1 MELFTRKAWWL
12 LTATWVVMIF
22 GLSRA
27 PYSSASS
34 ARFLSMVLDWL
45 SISVL
50 SQNLVPMN
58 NLLRK
63 SAHLTEYAVLAVFL
77 YNSLKPAR
85 DPFWSGKAAFW
96 ALLAS
101 GSYSITDE
109 LHQRFVPGRHASLF
123 DCLLDITG
131 ACVGLFVLFDVIV
144 VLGRKQTG
152 WRHKSRS
159 PSLKQGGTF
168 GENEVR

>member
-63 SAHLTEYAVLAVFL
+63 SAHLMEYAVLAVFL
-77 YNSLKPAR
+77 YNSLKPVGN
-85 DPFWSGKAAFW
+85 PSWSRKAAFW
-96 ALLAS
+96 ALVAS

-109 LHQRFVPGRHASLF
+109 LHQLFVPGRHASLF
-123 DCLLDITG
+123 DCLIDTTG
-131 ACVGLFVLFDVIV
+131 AFLGLFVLSKAIV
-144 VLGRKQTG
+144 MLQRKQTG
-152 WRHKSRS
+152 VVAKTAKAFHEM
-159 PSLKQGGTF
+159 G
-168 GENEVR
+168 